1 MSKEKEIVETTT
13 AEKLV
18 EVEGEEKKHVIIAWA
33 KEHPGLTVLGILTG
47 IFIIVLAGYGTY
59 KLIHGKL
66 YKVVTEEESTEEDFE
81 DKTSEEENV

>member
-1 MSKEKEIVETTT
+1 MSKEKEIIETTT

-18 EVEGEEKKHVIIAWA
+18 EVHGEEKKHVILAWV
-33 KEHPGLTVLGILTG
+33 KEHPGLTILGILTG

-59 KLIHGKL
+59 KLIHGRL
-66 YKVVTEEESTEEDFE
+66 YKVVTEEPTEDEFE